1 MVERGKWLVDMLTA
15 PVYNYRNVEGAQPG
29 YPEGWRPGDALDEN
43 LSPVNIPLMVRM
55 VGEQP

>member
-1 MVERGKWLVDMLTA
+1 MLTA